1 LGRRG
6 VYLGESLMEGRWTFG
21 GRMARSP
28 EVAVAMEREGR
39 EGRKKE
45 KEEESIGRTIK
56 YPKGASLDGA
66 LVRPKGASEGGTLL
80 STVARLGLPHLHPRA
95 LP

>member
-1 LGRRG
+1 
-6 VYLGESLMEGRWTFG
+6 MEGRWTFG
-21 GRMARSP
+21 GRTARSL

-45 KEEESIGRTIK
+45 KEEESLGRTVK
-56 YPKGASLDGA
+56 YPKGADLGGT
-66 LVRPKGASEGGTLL
+66 LVRPKGATEGGALL